1 MERDLSLDNILTDE
15 DISSLFEDDD
25 IEGTTSDETDDN
37 KTEKTDKE
45 DKETTEVNVEE
56 LFTEPESVG
65 RENNNK
71 EEQEDTDSNND
82 GASPNFFSSI
92 AAALVDEG
100 VFPDL
105 NEDDIS
111 QIKGPEEF
119 RDLIDQQIK
128 AGIEEA
134 NKRVL
139 EALNAGLEP
148 TEIQYYERAMSYLNS
163 LDDETLEDESEKGET
178 LRKTIIYQDFINR
191 GFSKER
197 AIKEVEKSFKA
208 GTDIEDAKESLNGN
222 KEFYEKQYDNLI
234 KKGKEEE
241 AKEARKQKEQAEELK
256 KSILTEKKV
265 FGDIEIDKNT
275 RQRVYDN
282 IAKPIYK
289 DPDSGEFLTAI
300 EKYRKE
306 NSTEFLK
313 NLGLLFTLTD
323 GFKNI
328 DALVGGKV
336 KKEVKKGL
344 RELETKIRNTSTPSS
359 GNLRFVNGG
368 FNDKD
373 SVFSKNF
380 EIDI

>member
-15 DISSLFEDDD
+15 DISSLFEDDN
-25 IEGTTSDETDDN
+25 IEETTSDETDDN
-37 KTEKTDKE
+37 KTKE
-45 DKETTEVNVEE
+45 DNETTEVNVEE

-65 RENNNK
+65 RENNNN
-71 EEQEDTDSNND
+71 EEQEDTNDPNDD

-105 NEDDIS
+105 DEDEIS
-111 QIKGPEEF
+111 QIKGPEDF
-119 RDLIDQQIK
+119 RDLIDRQIK
-128 AGIEEA
+128 SGIDEA
-134 NKRVL
+134 NQRVL
-139 EALNAGLEP
+139 EALNAGVEP
-148 TEIQYYERAMSYLNS
+148 TAIQNYERVLSYLDS
-163 LDDETLEDESEKGET
+163 IDDTTLEDESEKGEN
-178 LRKTIIYQDFINR
+178 LRKNIIYQDYINR

-197 AIKEVEKSFKA
+197 ATKEVEKSFRA

-222 KEFYEKQYDNLI
+222 KDFYKGQYDDLI
-234 KKGKEEE
+234 KEGKEAE
-241 AKEARKQKEQAEELK
+241 AKEAKKQKEQAEELK

-289 DPDSGEFLTAI
+289 DPDSGKFLTAVQ
-300 EKYRKE
+300 KYQME
-306 NSTEFLK
+306 NPVEFSK

-344 RELETKIRNTSTPSS
+344 RELETKIRSTSSSTS
-359 GNLRFVNGG
+359 GNLRFANGG
-368 FNDKD
+368 YNDKE
-373 SVFSKNF
+373 SIFSKNF

>member
-15 DISSLFEDDD
+15 DISSLFEDDN
-25 IEGTTSDETDDN
+25 IEETTSEETDDN
-37 KTEKTDKE
+37 KTKE
-45 DKETTEVNVEE
+45 DNKTTEVNVDE

-65 RENNNK
+65 RENNNN
-71 EEQEDTDSNND
+71 EEQEDTNNPNDD

-105 NEDDIS
+105 NEDEIS
-111 QIKGPEEF
+111 QIKGPEDF
-119 RDLIDQQIK
+119 RDLIDRQIK
-128 AGIEEA
+128 SGIDEA
-134 NKRVL
+134 NQRVL
-139 EALNAGLEP
+139 EALNAGVEP
-148 TEIQYYERAMSYLNS
+148 TAIQNYERVISYLDS
-163 LDDETLEDESEKGET
+163 IDDATLEDESEKGEN
-178 LRKTIIYQDFINR
+178 LRKNIIYQDYINR

-197 AIKEVEKSFKA
+197 ATKEVEKSFRA
-208 GTDIEDAKESLNGN
+208 GTDIEDAKESLTGN
-222 KEFYEKQYDNLI
+222 KDFYQGQYDDLI
-234 KKGKEEE
+234 KEGKEAE
-241 AKEARKQKEQAEELK
+241 AKEAKKQKEQAEELK

-282 IAKPIYK
+282 VAKPIYK
-289 DPDSGEFLTAI
+289 DPNSGEYLTAVQ
-300 EKYRKE
+300 KYQRE
-306 NSTEFLK
+306 HPVEFSK

-328 DALVGGKV
+328 DTLVGGKV

-344 RELETKIRNTSTPSS
+344 RELETKIRSTSSSTS
-359 GNLRFVNGG
+359 GNLRFANGG
-368 FNDKD
+368 YNDKE
-373 SVFSKNF
+373 SIFSKNF

>member
-15 DISSLFEDDD
+15 DISSLFGDDN
-25 IEGTTSDETDDN
+25 IEETTSEETDDN
-37 KTEKTDKE
+37 KTKE
-45 DKETTEVNVEE
+45 DNETTEVNVEE

-65 RENNNK
+65 RENNNN
-71 EEQEDTDSNND
+71 EEQEDTNDPNDD

-105 NEDDIS
+105 NEDEIS
-111 QIKGPEEF
+111 QIKGPEDF
-119 RDLIDQQIK
+119 RDLIDRQIK
-128 AGIEEA
+128 SGIDEA
-134 NKRVL
+134 NQRVL
-139 EALNAGLEP
+139 EALNAGVEP
-148 TEIQYYERAMSYLNS
+148 TAIQNYERVLSYLNS
-163 LDDETLEDESEKGET
+163 IDDASLEDESEKGEN
-178 LRKTIIYQDFINR
+178 LRKNIIYQDYINR

-197 AIKEVEKSFKA
+197 ATKEVEKSFRA
-208 GTDIEDAKESLNGN
+208 GTDIEDAKESLTGN
-222 KEFYEKQYDNLI
+222 KDFYKGQYDDLI
-234 KKGKEEE
+234 KEGKEAE
-241 AKEARKQKEQAEELK
+241 AKEAKKQKEQAEELK

-282 IAKPIYK
+282 VAKPIYK
-289 DPDSGEFLTAI
+289 DPDSGEYLTAVQ
-300 EKYRKE
+300 KYQRE
-306 NSTEFLK
+306 HPVEFSK

-328 DALVGGKV
+328 DTLVGGKV

-344 RELETKIRNTSTPSS
+344 RELETKIRSTSSSTS
-359 GNLRFVNGG
+359 GNLRFANGG
-368 FNDKD
+368 YNDKE
-373 SVFSKNF
+373 SIFSKNF

>member
-1 MERDLSLDNILTDE
+1 MERELSLDNILSDE
-15 DISSLFEDDD
+15 DISSLFDTD
-25 IEGTTSDETDDN
+25 IPEENTSDDTDDN
-37 KTEKTDKE
+37 KTNE
-45 DKETTEVNVEE
+45 DNKTTEVNVEE

-65 RENNNK
+65 REKNNK
-71 EEQEDTDSNND
+71 EEQEDPSSDDD

-105 NEDDIS
+105 DDDELA
-111 QIKGPEEF
+111 QIKGPEDF
-119 RDLIDQQIK
+119 RDLIDKQIK
-128 AGIEEA
+128 NGIEESQ
-134 NKRVL
+134 KRVL
-139 EALNAGLEP
+139 DALNAGIEP
-148 TEIQYYERAMSYLNS
+148 TEIQNYERVISYLDS
-163 LDDETLEDESEKGET
+163 IDDVALEDESDKGEN
-178 LRKTIIYQDFINR
+178 LRKNIIYQDFINR

-197 AIKEVEKSFKA
+197 ATKEVEKSFRA

-222 KEFYEKQYDNLI
+222 KEFYKKHYDDLI
-234 KKGKEEE
+234 KEGKEAA
-241 AKEARKQKEQAEELK
+241 AKEAKREKEQAEELK

-265 FGDIEIDKNT
+265 FGDIEVDKNT

-282 IAKPIYK
+282 IAKPVYK
-289 DPDSGEFLTAI
+289 DPDSGEYLTAVQ
-300 EKYRKE
+300 KYQRE
-306 NSTEFLK
+306 HPVEFSK

-344 RELETKIRNTSTPSS
+344 RDLESKIRSTGTTSS
-359 GNLRFVNGG
+359 GNLKFANGG
-368 FNDKD
+368 YNDKE

-380 EIDI
+380 ELDI

>member
-15 DISSLFEDDD
+15 DISSLFEDDN
-25 IEGTTSDETDDN
+25 IEETTSDETDDN
-37 KTEKTDKE
+37 KTKE
-45 DKETTEVNVEE
+45 DNKTTEVNVDE

-65 RENNNK
+65 RENNNN
-71 EEQEDTDSNND
+71 EEQEDTNDPKDD

-105 NEDDIS
+105 NEDEIS
-111 QIKGPEEF
+111 QIKGPEDF
-119 RDLIDQQIK
+119 RDLIDRQIK
-128 AGIEEA
+128 SGIDEA
-134 NKRVL
+134 NQRVL
-139 EALNAGLEP
+139 EALNAGVEP
-148 TEIQYYERAMSYLNS
+148 TAIQNYERVLSYLDS
-163 LDDETLEDESEKGET
+163 IDDATLEDESEKGEN
-178 LRKTIIYQDFINR
+178 LRKNIIYQDYINR

-197 AIKEVEKSFKA
+197 ATKEVEKSFRA
-208 GTDIEDAKESLNGN
+208 GTDIEDAKESLTGN
-222 KEFYEKQYDNLI
+222 KDFYKGQYDDLI
-234 KKGKEEE
+234 KEGKEAE
-241 AKEARKQKEQAEELK
+241 AKEAKKQKEQAEELK

-282 IAKPIYK
+282 VAKPIYK
-289 DPDSGEFLTAI
+289 DPDSGEYLTAVQ
-300 EKYRKE
+300 KYQRE
-306 NSTEFLK
+306 HPVEFSK

-328 DALVGGKV
+328 DTLVGGKV

-344 RELETKIRNTSTPSS
+344 RELETKIRSTSSSTS
-359 GNLRFVNGG
+359 GNLKFANGG
-368 FNDKD
+368 YNDKE
-373 SVFSKNF
+373 SIFSKNF

>member
-15 DISSLFEDDD
+15 DISSLFEDDN
-25 IEGTTSDETDDN
+25 IEETTSDETDDN
-37 KTEKTDKE
+37 KTKE
-45 DKETTEVNVEE
+45 DNKTTEVNVDE

-65 RENNNK
+65 RENNNN
-71 EEQEDTDSNND
+71 EEQEDTNDPNDD

-105 NEDDIS
+105 NEDEIS
-111 QIKGPEEF
+111 QIKGPEDF
-119 RDLIDQQIK
+119 RDLIDRQIK
-128 AGIEEA
+128 SGIDEA
-134 NKRVL
+134 NQRVL
-139 EALNAGLEP
+139 EALNAGVEP
-148 TEIQYYERAMSYLNS
+148 TAIQNYERVLSYLDS
-163 LDDETLEDESEKGET
+163 IDDASLEDESEKGEN
-178 LRKTIIYQDFINR
+178 LRKNIIYQDYINR

-197 AIKEVEKSFKA
+197 ATKEVEKSFRA
-208 GTDIEDAKESLNGN
+208 GTDIEDAKESLTGN
-222 KEFYEKQYDNLI
+222 KDFYKGQYDDLI
-234 KKGKEEE
+234 KEGKEAE
-241 AKEARKQKEQAEELK
+241 AKEAKKQKEQAEELK

-282 IAKPIYK
+282 VAKPIYK
-289 DPDSGEFLTAI
+289 DPDSGEYLTAVQ
-300 EKYRKE
+300 KYQRE
-306 NSTEFLK
+306 HPVEFSK

-328 DALVGGKV
+328 DTLVGGKV

-344 RELETKIRNTSTPSS
+344 RELETKIRSTSSSTS
-359 GNLRFVNGG
+359 GNLRFANGG
-368 FNDKD
+368 YNDKE
-373 SVFSKNF
+373 SIFSKTF

>member
-15 DISSLFEDDD
+15 DISSLFEDDN
-25 IEGTTSDETDDN
+25 IEETTSDETDDN
-37 KTEKTDKE
+37 KTKE
-45 DKETTEVNVEE
+45 DNKTTEVNVDE

-65 RENNNK
+65 RENNNN
-71 EEQEDTDSNND
+71 EEQEDTNDPNDD

-105 NEDDIS
+105 NEDEIS
-111 QIKGPEEF
+111 QIKGPEDF
-119 RDLIDQQIK
+119 RDLIDRQIK
-128 AGIEEA
+128 SGIDEA
-134 NKRVL
+134 NQRVL
-139 EALNAGLEP
+139 EALNAGVEP
-148 TEIQYYERAMSYLNS
+148 TAIQNYERVLSYLDS
-163 LDDETLEDESEKGET
+163 IDDATLEDESEKGEN
-178 LRKTIIYQDFINR
+178 LRKNIIYQDYINR

-197 AIKEVEKSFKA
+197 ATKEVEKSFRA
-208 GTDIEDAKESLNGN
+208 GTDIEDAKESLTGN
-222 KEFYEKQYDNLI
+222 KDFYKGQYNDLI
-234 KKGKEEE
+234 KEGKEAE
-241 AKEARKQKEQAEELK
+241 AKEAKKQKEQAEELK

-282 IAKPIYK
+282 VAKPIYK
-289 DPDSGEFLTAI
+289 DPDSGEYLTAVQ
-300 EKYRKE
+300 KYQRE
-306 NSTEFLK
+306 HPVEFSK

-328 DALVGGKV
+328 DTLVGGKV

-344 RELETKIRNTSTPSS
+344 RELETKIRSTSSSTS
-359 GNLRFVNGG
+359 GNLRFANGG
-368 FNDKD
+368 YNDKE

-380 EIDI
+380 EIDV

>member
-15 DISSLFEDDD
+15 DISSLFEDDN
-25 IEGTTSDETDDN
+25 IEETTSEETDDN
-37 KTEKTDKE
+37 KTKE
-45 DKETTEVNVEE
+45 DNETTEVNVEE
-56 LFTEPESVG
+56 LFAEPESVG
-65 RENNNK
+65 RENNNN
-71 EEQEDTDSNND
+71 EEQEDTNDPNDD

-105 NEDDIS
+105 NEDEIS
-111 QIKGPEEF
+111 QIKGPEDF
-119 RDLIDQQIK
+119 RDLIDRQIK
-128 AGIEEA
+128 SGIDEA
-134 NKRVL
+134 NQRVL
-139 EALNAGLEP
+139 EALNAGVEP
-148 TEIQYYERAMSYLNS
+148 TAIQNYERVLSYLDS
-163 LDDETLEDESEKGET
+163 IDDASLEDESEKGEN
-178 LRKTIIYQDFINR
+178 LRKNIIYQDYINR

-197 AIKEVEKSFKA
+197 ATKEVEKSFRA
-208 GTDIEDAKESLNGN
+208 GTDIEDAKESLTGN
-222 KEFYEKQYDNLI
+222 KDFYKGQYDDLI
-234 KKGKEEE
+234 KEGKEAE
-241 AKEARKQKEQAEELK
+241 AKEAKKQKEQAEELK

-282 IAKPIYK
+282 VAKPIYK
-289 DPDSGEFLTAI
+289 DPDSGEYLTAVQ
-300 EKYRKE
+300 KYQRE
-306 NSTEFLK
+306 HPVEFSK

-328 DALVGGKV
+328 DTLVGGKV

-344 RELETKIRNTSTPSS
+344 RELETKIRSTSSSTS
-359 GNLRFVNGG
+359 GNLRFANGG
-368 FNDKD
+368 YNDKE

>member
-15 DISSLFEDDD
+15 DISSLFEDDN
-25 IEGTTSDETDDN
+25 IEETTSDETDDN
-37 KTEKTDKE
+37 KTKE
-45 DKETTEVNVEE
+45 DNETTEVNVEE

-65 RENNNK
+65 RENNNN
-71 EEQEDTDSNND
+71 EEQEDTNDPNDD

-105 NEDDIS
+105 DEDEIS
-111 QIKGPEEF
+111 QIKGPEDF
-119 RDLIDQQIK
+119 RDLIDRQIK
-128 AGIEEA
+128 SGIDEA
-134 NKRVL
+134 NQRVL
-139 EALNAGLEP
+139 EALNAGVEP
-148 TEIQYYERAMSYLNS
+148 TAIQNYERVISYLDS
-163 LDDETLEDESEKGET
+163 IDDATLEDESEKGEN
-178 LRKTIIYQDFINR
+178 LRKNIIYQDYINR

-197 AIKEVEKSFKA
+197 ATKEVEKSFRA

-222 KEFYEKQYDNLI
+222 KDFYKGQYDDLI
-234 KKGKEEE
+234 KEGKEAE
-241 AKEARKQKEQAEELK
+241 AKEAKKQKEQAEELK

-289 DPDSGEFLTAI
+289 DPDSGKFLTAVQ
-300 EKYRKE
+300 KYQME
-306 NSTEFLK
+306 NPVEFSK

-328 DALVGGKV
+328 DTLVGGKV

-344 RELETKIRNTSTPSS
+344 RELETKIRSTSSSTS
-359 GNLRFVNGG
+359 GNLRFANGG
-368 FNDKD
+368 YNDKE
-373 SVFSKNF
+373 SIFSKNF

>member
-15 DISSLFEDDD
+15 DISSLFEDDN
-25 IEGTTSDETDDN
+25 IEETTSDETDDN
-37 KTEKTDKE
+37 KTKE
-45 DKETTEVNVEE
+45 DNKTTEVNVDE

-65 RENNNK
+65 RENNNN
-71 EEQEDTDSNND
+71 EEQEDTNDPNDD

-105 NEDDIS
+105 NEDEIS
-111 QIKGPEEF
+111 QIKGPEDF
-119 RDLIDQQIK
+119 RDLIDRQIK
-128 AGIEEA
+128 SGIDEA
-134 NKRVL
+134 NQRVL
-139 EALNAGLEP
+139 EALNAGVEP
-148 TEIQYYERAMSYLNS
+148 TAIQNYERVLSYLDS
-163 LDDETLEDESEKGET
+163 IDDATLEDESEKGEN
-178 LRKTIIYQDFINR
+178 LRKNIIYQDYINR

-197 AIKEVEKSFKA
+197 ATKEVEKSFRA
-208 GTDIEDAKESLNGN
+208 GTDIEDAKESLTGN
-222 KEFYEKQYDNLI
+222 KDFYKGQYDDLI
-234 KKGKEEE
+234 KEGKEAE
-241 AKEARKQKEQAEELK
+241 AKEAKKQKEQAEELK

-282 IAKPIYK
+282 VAKPIYK
-289 DPDSGEFLTAI
+289 DPDSGEYLTAVQ
-300 EKYRKE
+300 KYQRE
-306 NSTEFLK
+306 NPVEFSK

-344 RELETKIRNTSTPSS
+344 RELETKIKSTSSSTS
-359 GNLRFVNGG
+359 GNLKFANGG
-368 FNDKD
+368 YNDKE
-373 SVFSKNF
+373 SIFSKNF
-380 EIDI
+380 EIDV

>member
-15 DISSLFEDDD
+15 DISSLFEDDN
-25 IEGTTSDETDDN
+25 IEETTSDETDDN
-37 KTEKTDKE
+37 KTKE
-45 DKETTEVNVEE
+45 DNKTTEVNVDE

-65 RENNNK
+65 RENNNN
-71 EEQEDTDSNND
+71 EEQEDTNDPNDD

-105 NEDDIS
+105 NEDEIS
-111 QIKGPEEF
+111 QIKGPDDF
-119 RDLIDQQIK
+119 RDLIDRQIK
-128 AGIEEA
+128 SGIDEA
-134 NKRVL
+134 NQRVL
-139 EALNAGLEP
+139 EALNAGVEP
-148 TEIQYYERAMSYLNS
+148 TAIQNYERVLSYLDS
-163 LDDETLEDESEKGET
+163 IDDATLEDESEKGEN
-178 LRKTIIYQDFINR
+178 LRKNIIYQDYINR

-197 AIKEVEKSFKA
+197 ATKEVEKSFRA
-208 GTDIEDAKESLNGN
+208 GTDIEDAKESLTGN
-222 KEFYEKQYDNLI
+222 KDFYKGQYNDLI
-234 KKGKEEE
+234 KEGKEAE
-241 AKEARKQKEQAEELK
+241 AKEAKKQKEQAEELK

-282 IAKPIYK
+282 VAKPIYK
-289 DPDSGEFLTAI
+289 DPDSGEYLTAVQ
-300 EKYRKE
+300 KYQRE
-306 NSTEFLK
+306 HPVEFSK

-328 DALVGGKV
+328 DTLVGGKV

-344 RELETKIRNTSTPSS
+344 RELETKIRSTSSSTS
-359 GNLRFVNGG
+359 GNLRFANGG
-368 FNDKD
+368 YNDKE

-380 EIDI
+380 EIDV

>member
-15 DISSLFEDDD
+15 DISSLFEDDN
-25 IEGTTSDETDDN
+25 IEETTSDETDDN
-37 KTEKTDKE
+37 KTKE
-45 DKETTEVNVEE
+45 DNKTTEVNVDE

-65 RENNNK
+65 RENNNN
-71 EEQEDTDSNND
+71 EEQEDTNDPNDD

-105 NEDDIS
+105 NEDEIS
-111 QIKGPEEF
+111 QIKGPEDF
-119 RDLIDQQIK
+119 RDLIDRQIK
-128 AGIEEA
+128 SGIDEA
-134 NKRVL
+134 NQRVL
-139 EALNAGLEP
+139 EALNAGVEP
-148 TEIQYYERAMSYLNS
+148 TAIQNYERVLSYLDS
-163 LDDETLEDESEKGET
+163 IDDASLEDESEKGEN
-178 LRKTIIYQDFINR
+178 LRKNIIYQDYINR

-197 AIKEVEKSFKA
+197 ATKEVEKSFRA
-208 GTDIEDAKESLNGN
+208 GTDIEDAKESLTGN
-222 KEFYEKQYDNLI
+222 KDFYKGQYDDLI
-234 KKGKEEE
+234 KEGKEAE
-241 AKEARKQKEQAEELK
+241 AKEAKKQKEQAEELK

-289 DPDSGEFLTAI
+289 DPDSGEYLTAVQ
-300 EKYRKE
+300 KYQRE
-306 NSTEFLK
+306 HPVEFSK

-328 DALVGGKV
+328 DTLVGGKV

-344 RELETKIRNTSTPSS
+344 RELETKIRSTSSSTS
-359 GNLRFVNGG
+359 GNLRFANGG
-368 FNDKD
+368 YNDKE
-373 SVFSKNF
+373 SIFSKNF
-380 EIDI
+380 EIDV

>member
-15 DISSLFEDDD
+15 DISSLFEDDN
-25 IEGTTSDETDDN
+25 IEETSSDETDDN
-37 KTEKTDKE
+37 KTKE
-45 DKETTEVNVEE
+45 DNETTEVNVEE
-56 LFTEPESVG
+56 LFAEPESVG
-65 RENNNK
+65 RENNNN
-71 EEQEDTDSNND
+71 EEQEDTNDPNDD

-105 NEDDIS
+105 NEDEIS
-111 QIKGPEEF
+111 QIKGPEDF
-119 RDLIDQQIK
+119 RDLIDRQIK
-128 AGIEEA
+128 SGIDEA
-134 NKRVL
+134 NQRVL
-139 EALNAGLEP
+139 EALNAGVEP
-148 TEIQYYERAMSYLNS
+148 TAIQNYERVLSYLDS
-163 LDDETLEDESEKGET
+163 IDDASLEDESEKGEN
-178 LRKTIIYQDFINR
+178 LRKNIIYQDYINR

-197 AIKEVEKSFKA
+197 ATKEVEKSFRA
-208 GTDIEDAKESLNGN
+208 GTDIEDAKESLTGN
-222 KEFYEKQYDNLI
+222 KDFYKGQYNDLI
-234 KKGKEEE
+234 KEGKEAE
-241 AKEARKQKEQAEELK
+241 AKEAKKQKEQAEELK

-282 IAKPIYK
+282 VAKPIYK
-289 DPDSGEFLTAI
+289 DPDSGEYLTAVQ
-300 EKYRKE
+300 KYQRE
-306 NSTEFLK
+306 HPVEFSK

-344 RELETKIRNTSTPSS
+344 RELETKIKSTSSSTS
-359 GNLRFVNGG
+359 GNLKFANGG
-368 FNDKD
+368 YNDKE
-373 SVFSKNF
+373 SIFSKNF

>member
-15 DISSLFEDDD
+15 DISSLFEDDN
-25 IEGTTSDETDDN
+25 IEETTSDETDDN
-37 KTEKTDKE
+37 KTKE
-45 DKETTEVNVEE
+45 DNKTTEVNVDE

-65 RENNNK
+65 RENNNN
-71 EEQEDTDSNND
+71 EEQEDTNDPNDD

-105 NEDDIS
+105 NEDEIS
-111 QIKGPEEF
+111 QIKGPEDF
-119 RDLIDQQIK
+119 RDLIDRQIK
-128 AGIEEA
+128 SGIDEA
-134 NKRVL
+134 NQRVL
-139 EALNAGLEP
+139 EALNAGVEP
-148 TEIQYYERAMSYLNS
+148 TAIQNYERVLSYLDS
-163 LDDETLEDESEKGET
+163 IDDATLEDESEKGEN
-178 LRKTIIYQDFINR
+178 LRKNIIYQDYINR

-197 AIKEVEKSFKA
+197 ATKEVEKSFRA
-208 GTDIEDAKESLNGN
+208 GTDIEDAKESLTGN
-222 KEFYEKQYDNLI
+222 KDFYKGQYNDLI
-234 KKGKEEE
+234 KEGKEAE
-241 AKEARKQKEQAEELK
+241 AKEAKKQKEQAEELK

-282 IAKPIYK
+282 VAKPIYK
-289 DPDSGEFLTAI
+289 DPDSGEYLTAVQ
-300 EKYRKE
+300 KYQRE
-306 NSTEFLK
+306 HPVEFSK

-328 DALVGGKV
+328 DTLVGGKV

-344 RELETKIRNTSTPSS
+344 RELETKIRSTSSSTS
-359 GNLRFVNGG
+359 GNLRFANGG
-368 FNDKD
+368 YNDKE
-373 SVFSKNF
+373 SIFSKNF

>member
-15 DISSLFEDDD
+15 DISSLFEDDN
-25 IEGTTSDETDDN
+25 IEETTSDETDDN
-37 KTEKTDKE
+37 KTKE
-45 DKETTEVNVEE
+45 DNKTTEVNVEE

-71 EEQEDTDSNND
+71 EEQEDTGSNDD

-105 NEDDIS
+105 NEDEIS
-111 QIKGPEEF
+111 QIKGPEDF
-119 RDLIDQQIK
+119 RDLIDRQIK
-128 AGIEEA
+128 SGIDEA
-134 NKRVL
+134 NQRVL
-139 EALNAGLEP
+139 EALNAGVEP
-148 TEIQYYERAMSYLNS
+148 TAIQNYERVLSYLDS
-163 LDDETLEDESEKGET
+163 IDDASIEDESEKGEN
-178 LRKTIIYQDFINR
+178 LRKNIIYQDYINR

-197 AIKEVEKSFKA
+197 ATKEVEKSFRA
-208 GTDIEDAKESLNGN
+208 GTDIEDAKESLTGN
-222 KEFYEKQYDNLI
+222 KDFYKGQYNDLI
-234 KKGKEEE
+234 KEGKEAE
-241 AKEARKQKEQAEELK
+241 AKEAKKQKEQAEELK

-282 IAKPIYK
+282 VAKPIYK
-289 DPDSGEFLTAI
+289 DPDSGEYLTAVQ
-300 EKYRKE
+300 KYQRE
-306 NSTEFLK
+306 HPVEFSK

-328 DALVGGKV
+328 DTLVGSKV

-344 RELETKIRNTSTPSS
+344 RELETKIKTTGTTSS
-359 GNLRFVNGG
+359 GNLRFANGG
-368 FNDKD
+368 YNDKE
-373 SVFSKNF
+373 SIFSKNF

>member
-15 DISSLFEDDD
+15 DISSLFEDDN
-25 IEGTTSDETDDN
+25 IEETTSDETDDN
-37 KTEKTDKE
+37 KTKE
-45 DKETTEVNVEE
+45 DNKTTEVNVEE

-65 RENNNK
+65 RENNNN
-71 EEQEDTDSNND
+71 EEQEDTNDPNDD

-105 NEDDIS
+105 NEDEIS
-111 QIKGPEEF
+111 QIKGPEDF
-119 RDLIDQQIK
+119 RDLIDRQIK
-128 AGIEEA
+128 SGIDEA
-134 NKRVL
+134 NQRVL
-139 EALNAGLEP
+139 EALNAGVEP
-148 TEIQYYERAMSYLNS
+148 TAIQNYERVLSYLNS
-163 LDDETLEDESEKGET
+163 IDDASLEDESEKGEN
-178 LRKTIIYQDFINR
+178 LRKNIIYQDYINR

-197 AIKEVEKSFKA
+197 ATKEVEKSFRA
-208 GTDIEDAKESLNGN
+208 GTDIEDAKESLTGN
-222 KEFYEKQYDNLI
+222 KDFYQGQYDDLI
-234 KKGKEEE
+234 KEGKEAE
-241 AKEARKQKEQAEELK
+241 AKEAKKQKEQAEELK

-282 IAKPIYK
+282 VAKPIYK
-289 DPDSGEFLTAI
+289 DPNSGEYLTAVQ
-300 EKYRKE
+300 KYQRE
-306 NSTEFLK
+306 HPVEFSK

-328 DALVGGKV
+328 DTLVGGKV

-344 RELETKIRNTSTPSS
+344 RELETKIRSTSSSTS
-359 GNLRFVNGG
+359 GNLKFANGG
-368 FNDKD
+368 YNDKE

-380 EIDI
+380 EIDV

>member
-15 DISSLFEDDD
+15 DISSLFEDDN
-25 IEGTTSDETDDN
+25 IEETTSDETDDN
-37 KTEKTDKE
+37 KTKE
-45 DKETTEVNVEE
+45 DNETTEVNVEE

-65 RENNNK
+65 RENNNN
-71 EEQEDTDSNND
+71 EEQEDTNDPNDD

-105 NEDDIS
+105 DEDEIS
-111 QIKGPEEF
+111 QIKGPEDF
-119 RDLIDQQIK
+119 RDLIDRQIK
-128 AGIEEA
+128 SGIDEA
-134 NKRVL
+134 NQRVL
-139 EALNAGLEP
+139 EALNAGVEP
-148 TEIQYYERAMSYLNS
+148 TAIQNYERVLSYLDS
-163 LDDETLEDESEKGET
+163 IDDTTLEDESEKGEN
-178 LRKTIIYQDFINR
+178 LRKNIIYQDYINR

-197 AIKEVEKSFKA
+197 ATKEVEKSFRA

-222 KEFYEKQYDNLI
+222 KDFYKGQYDDLI
-234 KKGKEEE
+234 KEGKEAE
-241 AKEARKQKEQAEELK
+241 AKEAKKQKEQAEELK

-289 DPDSGEFLTAI
+289 DPDSGKFLTAVQ
-300 EKYRKE
+300 KYQME
-306 NSTEFLK
+306 NPVEFSK

-328 DALVGGKV
+328 DTLVGGKV

-344 RELETKIRNTSTPSS
+344 RELETKIRSTSSSTS
-359 GNLRFVNGG
+359 GNLRFANGG
-368 FNDKD
+368 YNDKE
-373 SVFSKNF
+373 SIFSKNF

>member
-15 DISSLFEDDD
+15 DISSLFEDDN
-25 IEGTTSDETDDN
+25 IEETTSDETDDN
-37 KTEKTDKE
+37 KTNE
-45 DKETTEVNVEE
+45 DNKTTEVNVEE

-65 RENNNK
+65 RENNNN
-71 EEQEDTDSNND
+71 EEQEDTNDPNDD

-105 NEDDIS
+105 NEDEIS
-111 QIKGPEEF
+111 QIKGPEDF
-119 RDLIDQQIK
+119 RDLIDRQIK
-128 AGIEEA
+128 SGIDEA
-134 NKRVL
+134 NQRVL
-139 EALNAGLEP
+139 DALNAGVEP
-148 TEIQYYERAMSYLNS
+148 TAIQNYERVLSYLDS
-163 LDDETLEDESEKGET
+163 IDDATLEDESEKGES
-178 LRKTIIYQDFINR
+178 LRKNIIYQDYINR

-197 AIKEVEKSFKA
+197 ATKEVEKSFRA
-208 GTDIEDAKESLNGN
+208 GTDIEDAKESLTGN
-222 KEFYEKQYDNLI
+222 KDFYRGQYDDLI
-234 KKGKEEE
+234 KEGKEAE
-241 AKEARKQKEQAEELK
+241 AKEAKREKAQAEELK
-256 KSILTEKKV
+256 KSILTEKKI

-282 IAKPIYK
+282 VAKPIYK
-289 DPDSGEFLTAI
+289 DPNSGEYLTAVQ
-300 EKYRKE
+300 KYQRE
-306 NSTEFLK
+306 NPVEFSK

-344 RELETKIRNTSTPSS
+344 RELETKIRSTSSSTS
-359 GNLRFVNGG
+359 GNLRFANGG
-368 FNDKD
+368 YNDKE
-373 SVFSKNF
+373 SIFSKNF

>member
-15 DISSLFEDDD
+15 DISSLFEDDN
-25 IEGTTSDETDDN
+25 IEETTSEETDDN
-37 KTEKTDKE
+37 KTKE
-45 DKETTEVNVEE
+45 DNKTTEVNVDE

-65 RENNNK
+65 RENNNN
-71 EEQEDTDSNND
+71 EEQEDTNDPKDD

-105 NEDDIS
+105 NEDEIS
-111 QIKGPEEF
+111 QIKGPEDF
-119 RDLIDQQIK
+119 RDLIDRQIK
-128 AGIEEA
+128 SGIDEA
-134 NKRVL
+134 NQRVL
-139 EALNAGLEP
+139 EALNAGVEP
-148 TEIQYYERAMSYLNS
+148 TAIQNYERVLSYLNS
-163 LDDETLEDESEKGET
+163 IDDASLEDESEKGEN
-178 LRKTIIYQDFINR
+178 LRKNIIYQDYINR

-197 AIKEVEKSFKA
+197 ATKEVEKSFRA
-208 GTDIEDAKESLNGN
+208 GTDIEDAKESLTGN
-222 KEFYEKQYDNLI
+222 KDFYKGQYDDLI
-234 KKGKEEE
+234 KEGKEAE
-241 AKEARKQKEQAEELK
+241 AKEAKKQKEQAEELK

-282 IAKPIYK
+282 VAKPIYK
-289 DPDSGEFLTAI
+289 DPDSGEYLTAVQ
-300 EKYRKE
+300 KYQRE
-306 NSTEFLK
+306 HPVEFSK

-328 DALVGGKV
+328 DTLVGGKV

-344 RELETKIRNTSTPSS
+344 RELETKIRSTSSSTS
-359 GNLRFVNGG
+359 GNLRFANGG
-368 FNDKD
+368 YNDKE
-373 SVFSKNF
+373 SIFSKNF